1 MYNYYFRKIG
11 TTLNVFQ
18 LKLRRA
24 DWLLCFVSEK
34 ASDNYF
40 FVQPQACESLLSA
53 IADGLHIETCKI
65 RQQLGILTWF
75 LLIEKRQALINPVE
89 E

>member
-34 ASDNYF
+34 VSDNYF
-40 FVQPQACESLLSA
+40 FVEPQACESLLSA
-53 IADGLHIETCKI
+53 IADGLHIETCKTARNSNLVFAYRKTPGADKCSRRI
-65 RQQLGILTWF
+65 
-75 LLIEKRQALINPVE
+75 K
-89 E
+89 